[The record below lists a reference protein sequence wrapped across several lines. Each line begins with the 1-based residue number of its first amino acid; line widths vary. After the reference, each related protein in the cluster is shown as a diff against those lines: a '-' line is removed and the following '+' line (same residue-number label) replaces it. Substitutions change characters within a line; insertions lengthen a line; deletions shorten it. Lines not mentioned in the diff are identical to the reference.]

1 MEEIK
6 LRKCKNNCIF
16 CFINQLPKGLR
27 KTLYVKD
34 DDYIESY
41 TNGNFITLTNLE
53 IKDIQKII
61 KFKIEPLYISIHS
74 FDKKIRE
81 ILFNFKNSEN
91 NEKSLKFFKILDDNR
106 IRTNI
111 QIVLCPGINDGIDL
125 KNTLDILIK
134 NYKNILSI
142 GIVPVGITKFNKSN
156 LLVPYDKV
164 RSLELI
170 KFIENFKKENKK
182 NKNIKKIFLSDEFYI
197 LAGKSFPLY
206 SSYGKFLQI
215 QNGIGKVANF
225 LNEVESELK
234 KINISKELEK
244 INKID
249 LTVGKCKNFKKYL
262 IITSEYGFHPI
273 KLAIDKVIKLFNQ
286 FNISFL
292 NNINFEKNIEILPVK
307 NNFFGG
313 NVKVT
318 ALLTAVDIVN
328 TLKKTKLNL
337 YDKIFIPSC
346 ILNYDTLTLDGYKKD
361 FFIKLSSNIKIIPE
375 DGHSFV
381 NNVILSFFN
390 IIYDF

>member
-1 MEEIK
+1 LEEIK

-346 ILNYDTLTLDGYKKD
+346 ILNYDSLTLDGYKKD

>member
-346 ILNYDTLTLDGYKKD
+346 ILNYDSLTLDGYKKD

-381 NNVILSFFN
+381 NNIILSFFN

>member
-111 QIVLCPGINDGIDL
+111 QIVLCLGINDGIDL

-346 ILNYDTLTLDGYKKD
+346 ILNYDSLTLDGYKKD

>member
-1 MEEIK
+1 LEEIK

-346 ILNYDTLTLDGYKKD
+346 ILNYDSLTLDGYKKD

-381 NNVILSFFN
+381 NHVILSFFN

>member
-346 ILNYDTLTLDGYKKD
+346 ILNYDSLTLDGYKKD

-381 NNVILSFFN
+381 NHVILSFFN